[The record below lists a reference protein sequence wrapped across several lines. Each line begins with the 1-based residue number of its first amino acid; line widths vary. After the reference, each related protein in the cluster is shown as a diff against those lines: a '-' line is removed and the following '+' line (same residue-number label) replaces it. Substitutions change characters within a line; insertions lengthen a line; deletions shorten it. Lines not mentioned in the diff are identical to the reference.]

1 MSCLIQFITVCILI
15 GAAILPF
22 IALLLRYHGV
32 ESSTVLA
39 VLSIGYELLKYAARR
54 HAHRIETKSELP
66 IASRQNA
73 KITAAS
79 QIVHI

>member
-15 GAAILPF
+15 GAASLPF
-22 IALLLRYHGV
+22 IALLLRIHGF
-32 ESSTVLA
+32 ESSIVLA
-39 VLSIGYELLKYAARR
+39 ILVIGYELLKYAGRR

-73 KITAAS
+73 RITPAS
-79 QIVHI
+79 QTVHI